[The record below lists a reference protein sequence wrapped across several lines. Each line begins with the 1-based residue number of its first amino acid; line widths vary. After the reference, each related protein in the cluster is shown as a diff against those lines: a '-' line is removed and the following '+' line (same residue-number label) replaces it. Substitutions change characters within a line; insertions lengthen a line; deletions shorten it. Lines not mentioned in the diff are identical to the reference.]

1 MTYIHE
7 NIWVWGQ
14 THTIIC
20 WNGVGFVNVSI
31 ENINPTISTIHGLSV
46 LPSYR
51 KRGKGTKLLKLA
63 EQESKKMGAT
73 QACISVEPDSWIE
86 GWYKRKGYEFNSY
99 DEDNLM
105 ILVKNLD

>member
-1 MTYIHE
+1 MAYVHKNT
-7 NIWVWGQ
+7 WTWGR
-14 THTIIC
+14 THTIIW
-20 WNGVGFVNVSI
+20 WNGVGLVNVSV
-31 ENINPTISTIHGLSV
+31 ENETPEIATIHGISI

-51 KRGKGTKLLKLA
+51 RRGYGNTLLTLA
-63 EQESKKMGAT
+63 EKEAKKMGAT
-73 QACISVEPDSWIE
+73 QVCLATEPDSWIE